1 MSEPIHEVWGD
12 MPTWLVRR
20 LDNAGYIDAAAGAS
34 RKARTFRCT
43 ECKRA
48 VLRGL
53 DDDMGAQTAE
63 ADPSPLTDEGEAVA
77 RLLGART
84 YELRWLGDHY
94 ELDRRD
100 QWRIKGRPA
109 GKPGIEVLVEHR
121 HPVLK
126 LPRKAPQI
134 IPKRSYGPG
143 VGESA
148 DQPPF

>member
-1 MSEPIHEVWGD
+1 MTEPIHEVWGD

-20 LDNAGYIDAAAGAS
+20 LDNAGYIDARMGAS
-34 RKARTFRCT
+34 RKARSFQCP
-43 ECKRA
+43 ECKRG

-53 DDDMGAQTAE
+53 DADMCARTAE
-63 ADPSPLTDEGEAVA
+63 ADPTPLTTEGEALAV
-77 RLLGART
+77 LMGAAT
-84 YELRWLGDHY
+84 YELRWLVDHY
-94 ELDRRD
+94 ELDQRD

-134 IPKRSYGPG
+134 VPKRPAGPG

-148 DQPPF
+148 EECPF